1 MYGVN
6 EVVIADTIGAARPN
20 QVKNLFR
27 KLVNAFGSS
36 DFSAH
41 FHDTRNLALSNVK
54 VAMEEGV
61 TKFDSCIAGLGG
73 CPFAPGA
80 PGNVATESFTDHE
93 GRKIPYTGA
102 SQSTTSQ
109 STTTTNTQ
117 NDLQDALPLDQKFDK
132 KVATELRELASL
144 KEEGI
149 LTDEEFEKKKKELL
163 NL

>member
-1 MYGVN
+1 M
-6 EVVIADTIGAARPN
+6 IFT
-20 QVKNLFR
+20 
-27 KLVNAFGSS
+27 FG
-36 DFSAH
+36 
-41 FHDTRNLALSNVK
+41 
-54 VAMEEGV
+54 
-61 TKFDSCIAGLGG
+61 GLLIWWLIDLIMI
-73 CPFAPGA
+73 
-80 PGNVATESFTDHE
+80 ATESFTDHE
-93 GRKIPYTGA
+93 GRKIPYT
-102 SQSTTSQ
+102 SPSHSTTSQ

>member
-1 MYGVN
+1 MN
-6 EVVIADTIGAARPN
+6 ETKQVQPVSEISPSEWTIT
-20 QVKNLFR
+20 
-27 KLVNAFGSS
+27 LV
-36 DFSAH
+36 
-41 FHDTRNLALSNVK
+41 L
-54 VAMEEGV
+54 
-61 TKFDSCIAGLGG
+61 CIFLGG
-73 CPFAPGA
+73 WGVHRFYVGKV
-80 PGNVATESFTDHE
+80 GTGLLMIFTFGGLLIWWLIDLIMIATESFTDHE

-132 KVATELRELASL
+132 KVAAELRELASL

-149 LTDEEFEKKKKELL
+149 LNDEEFEKKKKELL